1 MGRAKDAGGKG
12 KGKKRQPGKPKRATS
27 AYLYFLSHL
36 RDQLKAQ
43 GKSIK
48 IGDLAKEAAEK
59 WHAMD
64 TDTRKPFDE
73 QAAADKRRYEQEMGV
88 FKPARDP
95 NKPKRPST
103 AYFHFLADFR
113 QKMKGTDIGHKDVIR
128 QAGQAWQRLS
138 EAQKH
143 PYQIKQQE
151 EQVEYEKKMAVYRA
165 NLPATQMMMAAQ
177 TAGNGNVHHVD
188 DEEEEEEEEEYSDEE
203 A

>member
-1 MGRAKDAGGKG
+1 MPKAKAGGRG
-12 KGKKRQPGKPKRATS
+12 KNRQPGKPKRATS

-48 IGDLAKEAAEK
+48 IGELAKEAAQK

-64 TDTRKPFDE
+64 SDTRKPFDE
-73 QAAADKRRYEQEMGV
+73 QALADKRRYEQEMGV

-113 QKMKGTDIGHKDVIR
+113 QKMKGSDIGHKDVIR

-143 PYQIKQQE
+143 PYQVKQQE

-165 NLPATQMMMAAQ
+165 NLPAAGMIATHVANGGGQMM
-177 TAGNGNVHHVD
+177 
-188 DEEEEEEEEEYSDEE
+188 EEEEDEEDEEYSDEE